1 MERAKY
7 GEAVA
12 TNRCGERAFW
22 AEAGPHADAPGE
34 WALGLQVLT
43 EARGDGLMVKLEV
56 REEPAFLLCSQ
67 LWVITEWKVFSLM
80 SAFCEGVSESPIPDL
95 LIR

>member
-1 MERAKY
+1 MVGERLLERAKY

-22 AEAGPHADAPGE
+22 AEAGPHVDAPGE

-67 LWVITEWKVFSLM
+67 LWVITQSGKYSVLRSY
-80 SAFCEGVSESPIPDL
+80 VSIL
-95 LIR
+95 